1 MFGKKHLRANT
12 NTPMIAVLML
22 VESKDPEQDSVGKAH
37 RESEDIRDGLKAAL
51 QTLTELI
58 REGLFLRGHFKLAS
72 LRQGGDTGSAS
83 RELWVRVNGKWS
95 VEMNQSHMT
104 LLDDFLLLSPPT
116 ITFTTAFFCF
126 FKQLLLNPNPSFP
139 TCSPHCLP
147 LTGIHREIHR
157 GGGFL

>member
-1 MFGKKHLRANT
+1 MTVCVCVEENALSMQVCRFGMSDNCQALRPFRLYMFGKKHLRANT

-22 VESKDPEQDSVGKAH
+22 VESKDPGQDSVGKAH

-72 LRQGGDTGSAS
+72 LQQVGDTGSAP

-126 FKQLLLNPNPSFP
+126 F
-139 TCSPHCLP
+139 
-147 LTGIHREIHR
+147 
-157 GGGFL
+157 